1 MSEIVV
7 AQNLNEASLLLD
19 CYRTLDPKH
28 REVFD
33 RYYIPRPEAKD
44 TELIQ
49 ESKRAR
55 KSERPFHW
63 FFTGH
68 TGSGKSTELNRLR
81 DNRELTQN
89 YVPLY
94 IDFTEGIPE
103 TRIVEID
110 YTEVILEMA
119 VACVST
125 AEKLGCTFSKDLADY
140 VAKWGKDVQIEKTV
154 YTETEGQAGIKL
166 DGWFGWLREQIKS
179 GGKTREVFR
188 ESLYKDVNRF
198 IELLNEV
205 VKELEVFFGKKAL
218 VIIDGL
224 DHLEVATCEELFTRY
239 YLTLSRPQLSKLF
252 IVPLYLLNTRF
263 RSTIQG
269 QCSTLA
275 NIKVFSGPK
284 ADDLDP
290 DGFRFYEDL
299 VSRYVPL
306 DFFEP
311 DALESLFRLSAGL
324 VRDMIRLTADACG
337 RAHAARQ
344 DKVAVEHVEQV
355 WYQEM
360 KYFQDVLQVPHYPLL
375 ERIEE
380 DPNPKGLDELAT
392 LIFLKAVVR
401 YPNGLGWY
409 GVHPAVRRFIK
420 ER

>member
-1 MSEIVV
+1 MPEISI

-19 CYRTLDPKH
+19 CYRTLDPKQ
-28 REVFD
+28 REVFE

-81 DNRELTQN
+81 DNRELTRN

-119 VACVST
+119 VACVGT
-125 AEKLGCTFSKDLADY
+125 AETLGCTFSKDLADY
-140 VAKWGKDVQIEKTV
+140 IDKWGKDIQFEKTV
-154 YTETEGQAGIKL
+154 YTETEGEAGIKL

-179 GGKTREVFR
+179 GGKTRTVFR
-188 ESLYKDVNRF
+188 ESLYNDVNRF
-198 IELLNEV
+198 IELLNKV
-205 VKELEVFFGKKAL
+205 VKELEAFFGKKAL

-224 DHLEVATCEELFTRY
+224 DHLEVATCEELFTKY

-263 RSTIQG
+263 RPTIQG

-275 NIKVFSGPK
+275 NIKVFSAHGKTELHPG
-284 ADDLDP
+284 
-290 DGFRFYEDL
+290 GFKFYTDL
-299 VSRYVPL
+299 VARYVSL
-306 DFFEP
+306 SFFER

-324 VRDMIRLTADACG
+324 VRDMIRLTADACS
-337 RAHAARQ
+337 RAANQ
-344 DKVAVEHVEQV
+344 SKVTIDCVEQV

-360 KYFQDVLQVPHYPLL
+360 KYFQDVLQVSHYPLL
-375 ERIEE
+375 EKIEG

-409 GVHPAVRRFIK
+409 GVHPAVHRFIE